1 MKVFIMVL
9 VVSLSFALAGA
20 ATEVPI
26 PGFETYFGFD
36 WIRFNPDVTG
46 IPSFDGHGG
55 SAQFVYNFHKG
66 IGVTFDVGAVTNDTL
81 KSTFSNSQSH
91 FLIGPRYGFYNHS
104 RFTPFAE
111 VLFGAGHGS
120 VSTDVSQ
127 FSPITLPDDVSARLT
142 ASRTSFA
149 MMAGGGLDIRL
160 TKHLTYRLFDA
171 DYYLTRPVGFITGEN
186 LNKNNFRLTTGANF
200 TWGAAR

>member
-1 MKVFIMVL
+1 
-9 VVSLSFALAGA
+9 
-20 ATEVPI
+20 
-26 PGFETYFGFD
+26 
-36 WIRFNPDVTG
+36 
-46 IPSFDGHGG
+46 
-55 SAQFVYNFHKG
+55 
-66 IGVTFDVGAVTNDTL
+66 
-81 KSTFSNSQSH
+81 
-91 FLIGPRYGFYNHS
+91 LIEPRYDFYNH
-104 RFTPFAE
+104 RGFTPFAE

-149 MMAGGGLDIRL
+149 TMAGGGLDIRL

-171 DYYLTRPVGFITGEN
+171 DSYLTRPVGFITGEN
-186 LNKNNFRLTTGANF
+186 GNKNNFRLTTGANF